1 MAKAKPILR
10 GKAGRVTFWIPVLSV
25 LAALLVVWGCTD
37 SDTEF
42 PPDDNP
48 GSQIGHK
55 KSKSFTTNSDFDLG
69 TLSSVEHDTVP
80 NQLQL
85 PLASIRTFPT
95 MWIANSGE
103 DSVSRWDVDLNQETA
118 KYHTWFGPLSDHS
131 AWSGPAPSRTAVDLN
146 GNCYVANRH
155 FDGLPADVIKIFEED
170 WVDRNGN
177 GVLDTSH
184 DANGDGIIS
193 PSEMLQMTDSNG
205 NNRIDPDEITDERI
219 AWIATVGP
227 AGGLGRSL
235 AIDLDG
241 NIWLGLYNSR
251 AYYKLS
257 GADGT
262 VLEGPVNVSPNTPY
276 GSLVDRYGVLWGAS
290 LGTTLLRLDTYTLDM
305 QVFDHSA
312 YGSDYGIALGYD
324 GSGCTHV
331 YQASSSG
338 YTYIEYDSCAG
349 TFSTPAQLQYPVL
362 GIATDT
368 NGNIVASNYSTGAVS
383 KFAPDGSLIWSAPAQ
398 VSSEARGTQVDK
410 NNDVWVIYRDADKLA
425 KYAGDDGSPLGV
437 FNSGR
442 EPYTYSDATGI
453 GYLTSA
459 GLVGSWTVVF
469 DSEAQD
475 APWGVVSWHS
485 SEPTGTSI
493 TVKARSSNNGTT
505 WSAWETAQNNVEL
518 SSTPPGRFLQVQ
530 AAFRRDSGDVTPIL
544 YDLTIESLRIN
555 RP

>member
-1 MAKAKPILR
+1 MGQAKPMRR
-10 GKAGRVTFWIPVLSV
+10 GTGGRATSWIPLLSV
-25 LAALLVVWGCTD
+25 LAAVLVAWGCTD

-42 PPDDNP
+42 PPDDKP
-48 GSQIGHK
+48 GTQIGHN
-55 KSKSFTTNSDFDLG
+55 KSITYTADSDFDLG
-69 TLSSVEHDTVP
+69 TLSSVEYDTVH

-85 PLASIRTFPT
+85 PIASIQTFPT

-155 FDGLPADVIKIFEED
+155 FDGLPADVIKIYEQD

-184 DANGDGIIS
+184 DANGDGVIS

-219 AWIATVGP
+219 AWVATVGP

-235 AIDLDG
+235 AIDLEG
-241 NIWLGLYNSR
+241 NIWLGLYNSQV
-251 AYYKLS
+251 YYKLS
-257 GADGT
+257 GEDGS

-290 LGTTLLRLDTYTLDM
+290 LGGTLLRLDTSTLDV
-305 QVFDHSA
+305 QVLNHGF
-312 YGSDYGIALGYD
+312 GTDYGIALGYD
-324 GSGCTHV
+324 ASGCTRV
-331 YQASSSG
+331 YQASYSG

-349 TFSTPAQLQYPVL
+349 TFSTPAEVQYGVL

-368 NGNIVASNYSTGAVS
+368 NGNIAASNYGTGEVS

-398 VSSEARGTQVDK
+398 VSSEARGTQVDR

-425 KYAGDDGSPLGV
+425 KYSGEDGSPLGV
-437 FNSGR
+437 FNTGR

-453 GYLTSA
+453 GYLMSA
-459 GLVGSWTVVF
+459 GLVGSWNVVF
-469 DSEAQD
+469 DSETED
-475 APWGVVSWHS
+475 APWGVVSWHA
-485 SEPTGTSI
+485 SEPAGTSI
-493 TVKARSSNNGTT
+493 TVKARSSNDGTT
-505 WSAWETAQNNVEL
+505 WSAWETAQNNIEL
-518 SSTPPGRFLQVQ
+518 ATTPPGRFLQVQ
-530 AAFRRDSGDVTPIL
+530 AAFRRDSGDITPIL
-544 YDLTIESLRIN
+544 YDLKVETLRIN